1 VTTIELNFNYEL
13 LSPEDVNRE
22 ILVTL
27 REIKEQLEERED

>member
-1 VTTIELNFNYEL
+1 VTTIELNSNYEL

>member
-1 VTTIELNFNYEL
+1 VTTTELNSNYEP

>member
-1 VTTIELNFNYEL
+1 MTTIELNSNYEL